1 MCWCVGECVFPE
13 ALCDLWQC
21 VDPAPS
27 EHINEAATNFVFTA
41 FSATSEHINEAG
53 MNFVFTAFCATIFI
67 SGMLC
72 VSRAARRLRVLADQ
86 RAARRLR
93 ALAELEPQ
101 PARVEAELR
110 RHGVEESADAPPMA
124 EAPSGTF
131 ATGSESKHQG
141 VQTSSSSSHSQARP
155 TPSMVHSWK
164 PGDWQ

>member
-1 MCWCVGECVFPE
+1 MLCV
-13 ALCDLWQC
+13 L
-21 VDPAPS
+21 S
-27 EHINEAATNFVFTA
+27 
-41 FSATSEHINEAG
+41 
-53 MNFVFTAFCATIFI
+53 
-67 SGMLC
+67 C
-72 VSRAARRLRVLADQ
+72 VSRAARRLRALADQ

-131 ATGSESKHQG
+131 ATGSESEHQG

-155 TPSMVHSWK
+155 TPSIVHSWK
-164 PGDWQ
+164 PGDWQCPHCGNWNDASRPRCNFSNCPAAVWKRGDWECTACGNHNYASREFCGMQKCGAPRP